1 MKLRITVINDQDDR
15 ATRNLFTKND
25 KKETKMKRIKI
36 FDTTLRDGEQSPGA
50 SLTIKEKVVIAKQL
64 ARLGVDVIE
73 AGFPI
78 ASEGDFEAVKAVAQS
93 VKGPIIC
100 GLARANEKDIQR
112 CWDAVKYAE
121 KPRIHTFIATSK
133 VHRDSKLRKSKDEI
147 IAIAIEAVKFAKSL
161 CEDIEFSPE
170 DAARTSLDYM
180 CDVVEAVIDAGA
192 TTINIPDTVGY
203 SEPKEF
209 GERIKYLLEKVPS
222 AKDVTIS
229 VHCHNDL
236 GNAVAN
242 SLAAVENGAT
252 QVEGCINGI
261 GERAGNASLE
271 EVVMNLITRKDY
283 FGVETGINTQEL
295 YKSSKLLSDL
305 TGLSIARNKAIVG
318 ENAFAHEAGIH
329 QHGVLANKETY
340 EIMTPESVGWK
351 GTNIVIGK
359 HSGKAAVSALLKE
372 ERIDVTPEQLQQVTG
387 KVKDLA
393 DKQKLVERDDVVA
406 IARDI
411 VLDVTDDKKIIEL
424 LDYNVT
430 TGNKILP
437 TASIKLMV
445 NGEMK
450 IAAGIGDGPIDAA
463 GNAICK
469 IIDNTLKLEDY
480 HLKAITGG
488 TDALADVSVK
498 MADIEGNLFSGRAVD
513 EDIITASVKAIIK
526 TINKAFNYKEKQ
538 HPQDS

>member
-1 MKLRITVINDQDDR
+1 MDT
-15 ATRNLFTKND
+15 
-25 KKETKMKRIKI
+25 KRIKI

-93 VKGPIIC
+93 VKGPSIC

-112 CWDAVKYAE
+112 CWDAVKYSD

-147 IAIAIEAVKFAKSL
+147 IAIAVEAVKFAKSL
-161 CEDIEFSPE
+161 CDDIEFSPE

-180 CDVVEAVIDAGA
+180 CDVVEAVIEAGA

-209 GERIKYLLEKVPS
+209 GERIKYLLAKVPS
-222 AKDVTIS
+222 ANDVTIS

-271 EVVMNLITRKDY
+271 EVVMNLKTRFDY
-283 FGVETGINTQEL
+283 FGVETGVNTQEL
-295 YKSSKLLSDL
+295 YKTSKLLSDL

-372 ERIDVTPEQLQQVTG
+372 ERIDVTPEQLQQVTA
-387 KVKDLA
+387 KVKELA
-393 DKQKLVERDDVVA
+393 DKQKDVELDDVIA

-411 VLDVTDDKKIIEL
+411 ALDITDDKKIIEL
-424 LDYNVT
+424 IDYNVT

-437 TASIKLMV
+437 TASIKLRV

-463 GNAICK
+463 GNAICQ

-498 MADIEGNLFSGRAVD
+498 MSDLEGNLFSGRAVN
-513 EDIITASVKAIIK
+513 EDVITASVEAIIK

-538 HPQDS
+538 HPHDN

>member
-1 MKLRITVINDQDDR
+1 
-15 ATRNLFTKND
+15 
-25 KKETKMKRIKI
+25 MKRIKI

-50 SLTIKEKVVIAKQL
+50 SLTIMEKVVMAKQL

-100 GLARANEKDIQR
+100 GLARANEKDIRR

-133 VHRDSKLRKSKDEI
+133 VHRDAKLRKTKEEI
-147 IAIAIEAVKFAKSL
+147 IAIAVEAVKFAKSL
-161 CEDIEFSPE
+161 CDDVEFSPE

-180 CDVVEAVIDAGA
+180 SDVVKAVIEAGA

-203 SEPKEF
+203 AEPKEF
-209 GERIKYLLEKVPS
+209 GDRIRYLLEKVPS
-222 AKDVTIS
+222 AGNVTIS

-242 SLAAVENGAT
+242 SLSAVENGAT
-252 QVEGCINGI
+252 QVEGCMNGI

-271 EVVMNLITRKDY
+271 EVVMNLHTRRDY
-283 FGVETGINTQEL
+283 FQAITAIHTPEL
-295 YKSSKLLSDL
+295 YKTSKLLSDL
-305 TGLSIARNKAIVG
+305 TGLAVARNKAIVG

-351 GTNIVIGK
+351 GNNIVIGK
-359 HSGKAAVSALLKE
+359 HSGKHAISALLKE
-372 ERIDVTPEQLQQVTG
+372 ERIDVTAEQLFLITE
-387 KVKDLA
+387 KVKGLA
-393 DKQKLVERDDVVA
+393 DKQKDVERDDVIA
-406 IARDI
+406 IARDL
-411 VLDVTDDKKIIEL
+411 VLEVSEEKQIIDLVE
-424 LDYNVT
+424 YNVT
-430 TGNKILP
+430 TGNNIMP

-445 NGEMK
+445 KGEMK

-469 IIDNTLKLEDY
+469 LIDNSLKLEDY

-498 MADIEGNLFSGRAVD
+498 MSDKEGHLFSGRAVD
-513 EDIITASVKAIIK
+513 EDVITASVKAIIK
-526 TINKAFNYKEKQ
+526 AINKGFNDREKKLSQ
-538 HPQDS
+538 ES

>member
-1 MKLRITVINDQDDR
+1 
-15 ATRNLFTKND
+15 
-25 KKETKMKRIKI
+25 
-36 FDTTLRDGEQSPGA
+36 
-50 SLTIKEKVVIAKQL
+50 
-64 ARLGVDVIE
+64 
-73 AGFPI
+73 
-78 ASEGDFEAVKAVAQS
+78 
-93 VKGPIIC
+93 
-100 GLARANEKDIQR
+100 
-112 CWDAVKYAE
+112 
-121 KPRIHTFIATSK
+121 
-133 VHRDSKLRKSKDEI
+133 
-147 IAIAIEAVKFAKSL
+147 
-161 CEDIEFSPE
+161 
-170 DAARTSLDYM
+170 
-180 CDVVEAVIDAGA
+180 
-192 TTINIPDTVGY
+192 
-203 SEPKEF
+203 
-209 GERIKYLLEKVPS
+209 
-222 AKDVTIS
+222 

-271 EVVMNLITRKDY
+271 EVVMNLVTRKDY
-283 FGVETGINTQEL
+283 YDVETNINTREL
-295 YKSSKLLSDL
+295 YKTSKLLSNL

-351 GTNIVIGK
+351 GNNIVIGK
-359 HSGKAAVSALLKE
+359 HSGKHAVSALLVE
-372 ERIDVTPEQLQQVTG
+372 ERIDVTPEQLQLITA

-393 DKQKLVERDDVVA
+393 DKQKDVERDDVIA

-424 LDYNVT
+424 MDYNVT

-445 NGEMK
+445 RGEMK

-469 IIDNTLKLEDY
+469 LIDNTLKLEDY

-488 TDALADVSVK
+488 TDALADVTSK
-498 MADIEGNLFSGRAVD
+498 MSDVDGNLFTGRAVN
-513 EDIITASVKAIIK
+513 EDIITASVLSIIK
-526 TINKAFNYKEKQ
+526 AINKAFNYKEKM
-538 HPQDS
+538 HPQNS